1 MRSRRRRPFA
11 TRRRLERSRALTQP
25 SRSSSRAQVVYDL
38 YAPDGAAVAVVA
50 EMFGD
55 GVLDAA
61 TGAIDRAKLGA
72 IVIGDDAKMRALE
85 SAVHPLVER
94 AREAFVE
101 AHANDDVVVFDI
113 PLLYEKGYEASVDAV
128 CVVSTGDEATQR
140 ARVLKRDGMTE
151 EKFNGIA
158 ARQIPDAEKRAT
170 RAWCRNPHPNPTRQ
184 RVPIDP
190 GRSERNAT
198 PYRARCR
205 CEHDGLWGSPAL
217 AFLRAMQH
225 SLPRTPLVGRRA
237 PRSGQKGRES
247 RPGLLST
254 SNSNLGLRG
263 LTLTSA
269 ASPARQLVLEG
280 ALNALEGGWKV
291 NGSPSL

>member
-1 MRSRRRRPFA
+1 MSPRARARRRRPLA
-11 TRRRLERSRALTQP
+11 ARRTLERSRALTRP

-38 YAPDGAAVAVVA
+38 YAPGGAAVAVVA

-158 ARQIPDAEKRAT
+158 ARQIPDAEKRAKADYVIDTSCSLAQT
-170 RAWCRNPHPNPTRQ
+170 RTR
-184 RVPIDP
+184 VEEI
-190 GRSERNAT
+190 
-198 PYRARCR
+198 
-205 CEHDGLWGSPAL
+205 L
-217 AFLRAMQH
+217 
-225 SLPRTPLVGRRA
+225 SLVK
-237 PRSGQKGRES
+237 S
-247 RPGLLST
+247 
-254 SNSNLGLRG
+254 
-263 LTLTSA
+263 
-269 ASPARQLVLEG
+269 
-280 ALNALEGGWKV
+280 
-291 NGSPSL
+291 

>member
-1 MRSRRRRPFA
+1 MRARRRRPFA

-158 ARQIPDAEKRAT
+158 ARQIPDAEKRAKADYVIDTSCSLAQT
-170 RAWCRNPHPNPTRQ
+170 RA
-184 RVPIDP
+184 RVEEI
-190 GRSERNAT
+190 
-198 PYRARCR
+198 
-205 CEHDGLWGSPAL
+205 L
-217 AFLRAMQH
+217 
-225 SLPRTPLVGRRA
+225 SLVK
-237 PRSGQKGRES
+237 S
-247 RPGLLST
+247 
-254 SNSNLGLRG
+254 
-263 LTLTSA
+263 
-269 ASPARQLVLEG
+269 
-280 ALNALEGGWKV
+280 
-291 NGSPSL
+291 